1 MGRRSK
7 DEVYSVTTAPANP
20 AAERDERS
28 RKYLIAMSVRIL
40 CFFLIFVVHG
50 WLRWAVVA
58 MMMVLPYVA
67 VVIAN
72 AGRETDRPER
82 PAPVPPIAR
91 PAVEGRTDALGPG
104 PTLP

>member
-7 DEVYSVTTAPANP
+7 DEVYSVTSAPENP
-20 AAERDERS
+20 AIERDDRS
-28 RKYLIAMSVRIL
+28 RKYLIAMSVRIV

-72 AGRETDRPER
+72 AGRETDRKAR
-82 PAPVPPIAR
+82 PAPVPPLAR
-91 PAVEGRTDALGPG
+91 PALEGRSDALGSTPE
-104 PTLP
+104 